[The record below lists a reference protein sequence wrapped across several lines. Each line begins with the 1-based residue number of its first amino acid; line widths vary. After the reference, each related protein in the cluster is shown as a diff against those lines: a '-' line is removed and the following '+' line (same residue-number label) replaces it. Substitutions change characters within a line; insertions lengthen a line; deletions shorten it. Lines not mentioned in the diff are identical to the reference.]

1 MQAHRPTRSAS
12 LRSAAGLVAA
22 TGLLAACVGTASP
35 ATAPAA
41 ASTGPSTP
49 VRPSSAAT
57 SSADSAVVETVAWGR
72 IWDRVPS
79 GFPLPAD
86 AKPARPADPVEGP
99 SSGAFGTGLGVDA
112 AAQGIES
119 ALKTAGWSI
128 EGVTSGEDGSRDISA
143 VGANAACRS
152 LVVVRPLGGLHFVT
166 VYYGAG
172 CPRP

>member
-1 MQAHRPTRSAS
+1 MQPRRQTRSAS
-12 LRSAAGLVAA
+12 LRAAVGLAAA

-35 ATAPAA
+35 PTAA
-41 ASTGPSTP
+41 ASAGPSTLAQ
-49 VRPSSAAT
+49 PSPTAT
-57 SSADSAVVETVAWGR
+57 SSTATAVVETVAWGR

-79 GFPLPAD
+79 SFPLPAD
-86 AKPARPADPVEGP
+86 AEPAQPADPVEGP
-99 SSGAFGTGLGVDA
+99 SSGAFGTGLGVEA

-119 ALKTAGWSI
+119 ALKGAGWSI
-128 EGVTSGEDGSRDISA
+128 EAVTSGEDGSRDISA

-152 LVVVRPLGGLHFVT
+152 LVVVRPLGSLHFVT